1 MSHAMDAMVHIQWQG
16 RLAMAADD
24 PEQPDFGKFEA
35 EAREYA
41 AAKNREKQGETRFAS
56 TRTAH
61 REVEGPDNPVK
72 MHERHQQE
80 NRRDQERRIRAIA
93 DADRSQQVRT
103 EVAEHYTAWGKALS
117 RAYSQRYENSPRLY
131 SQKIAA
137 LKVSD
142 ERLIPKDRREDL
154 RRQAI
159 REAMTQSNERIKELN
174 TAMPRKI
181 DRTINEAAKLPPYR
195 RPLDKNTQRAKDAAA
210 DYKARAARAGRARD
224 RDLER

>member
-1 MSHAMDAMVHIQWQG
+1 M
-16 RLAMAADD
+16 ADD
-24 PEQPDFGKFEA
+24 PEQPDFEKFKA

-56 TRTAH
+56 TRTAQ
-61 REVEGPDNPVK
+61 RDLERPDNPLR

-80 NRRDQERRIRAIA
+80 NGRDQERRIRAIA
-93 DADRSQQVRT
+93 DADRRQQVRT

-154 RRQAI
+154 RQQAI
-159 REAMTQSNERIKELN
+159 REAMAQSNERMKELN

-181 DRTINEAAKLPPYR
+181 DRIINEAAKLPPYR
-195 RPLDKNTQRAKDAAA
+195 PPLDKNTQRAKDAAA
-210 DYKARAARAGRARD
+210 QYKARAAKAGRDRD